1 MKLLFTFFLINL
13 SLMQELQVDGD
24 LIVTGNINSAII
36 DSLQNEINNLQNQL
50 NEYSEVVKLE
60 LLKSKYHWISMKIMM

>member
-1 MKLLFTFFLINL
+1 
-13 SLMQELQVDGD
+13 MQELQVEGD
-24 LIVTGNINSAII
+24 LIVTGNISSAII